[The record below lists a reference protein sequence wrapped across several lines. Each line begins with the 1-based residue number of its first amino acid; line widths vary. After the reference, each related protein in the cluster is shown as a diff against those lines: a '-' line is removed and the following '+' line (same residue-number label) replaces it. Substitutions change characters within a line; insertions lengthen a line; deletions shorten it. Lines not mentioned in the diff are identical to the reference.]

1 MACNVGGIERPVRIV
16 LGILLIGIGVF
27 AALPPVGMG
36 VALAAGTIALVTG
49 ALGFCPLWTL
59 FGINTCAVGAGKKPD

>member
-1 MACNVGGIERPVRIV
+1 MMSCNVGGIERPVRIV

-36 VALAAGTIALVTG
+36 IALAMGTIALGTG
-49 ALGFCPLWTL
+49 ALGFCPLWSL
-59 FGINTCAVGAGKKPD
+59 FGINTCSVEKKKKT